1 MRGGIGEKPVYMEDI
16 FYFTRQPIQLD
27 ELKAIIAG
35 LGYETARF
43 TAADAAIPIPPSG
56 QDALRSFNVYW
67 PPDPRVF
74 WSWAPTDTLAV
85 HGDAA
90 LLVLKQ
96 YGYATEYTIS
106 LRNEPWSIDPLRALL
121 RQLLQTYGGW
131 IGMDTET
138 LEPTYG
144 LETLDQLAF
153 PLYGNSR

>member
-1 MRGGIGEKPVYMEDI
+1 MRRGIGEKPGSIEDI
-16 FYFTRQPIQLD
+16 FYFTRQLVQLD

-74 WSWAPTDTLAV
+74 WSWAPTDTLTV
-85 HGDAA
+85 HVEAA
-90 LLVLKQ
+90 LPILKQ

-106 LRNEPWSIDPLRALL
+106 LHNEPWSIDPLRDLL
-121 RQLLQTYGGW
+121 RQLLRDYGGW
-131 IGMDTET
+131 IGLDTET
-138 LEPTYG
+138 LEPTYH

-153 PLYGNSR
+153 PLYGNRQ